1 MKLERL
7 ALFHSLVTLGN
18 TLVPRSRIYGLYY
31 WCVRLDIPSWYFAIE
46 AEITLIT
53 HGRDIHFTNDIC
65 GLGWLYWFKKKHLEL
80 SLQLYI
86 VQLLLPWPLERAIMH
101 YISGGLRS
109 QA

>member
-18 TLVPRSRIYGLYY
+18 TLVP
-31 WCVRLDIPSWYFAIE
+31 DIPSWYFAIE